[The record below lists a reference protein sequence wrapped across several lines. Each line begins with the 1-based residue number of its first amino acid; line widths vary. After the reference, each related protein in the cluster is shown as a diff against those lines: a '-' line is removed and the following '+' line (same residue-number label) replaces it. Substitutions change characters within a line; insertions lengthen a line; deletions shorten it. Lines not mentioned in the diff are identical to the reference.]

1 MGSYWRSV
9 IGYECMIMNDEEMW
23 QIVSWKWLQEFVK
36 YSTKPLR
43 STITRVSPHFSGD
56 KLAKGPS
63 KPLVNDYTVTQC
75 VLDAKSDSVL
85 LHVAV

>member
-1 MGSYWRSV
+1 
-9 IGYECMIMNDEEMW
+9 MW
-23 QIVSWKWLQEFVK
+23 QIVSRKWLQGFLK
-36 YSTKPLR
+36 YSAKPLR
-43 STITRVSPHFSGD
+43 STRVSLHFSGD

-85 LHVAV
+85 LHVAL